1 MLTNITITSTNI
13 TGTESLLIY
22 NRHSQSIQS
31 EEKIQRVTPQHVLK
45 VPEDQVSL
53 NRQLSQPITYS
64 MPKKIG
70 TAPSDYKTLR
80 ELIINMLNQQG
91 MATKIANGETIIDF
105 NSLTPEKAQKLVS
118 DDGYFGVDK
127 TSERIVQFA
136 ISLNGND
143 PAKLKE
149 IKAGIE
155 KGFKMAA
162 KALGGTLPDISI
174 KTYNRVME
182 KLDVWA
188 KSFDSVQ

>member
-1 MLTNITITSTNI
+1 MLTSI
-13 TGTESLLIY
+13 TGIKSLSIY
-22 NRHSQSIQS
+22 DRQSQSIQS
-31 EEKIQRVTPQHVLK
+31 EEIIQHLTPQHVLK
-45 VPEDQVSL
+45 VPEDKVSL
-53 NRQLSQPITYS
+53 NRNLSEPITYS
-64 MPKKIG
+64 MPKKTG
-70 TAPSDYKTLR
+70 DTPSDYKTLR
-80 ELIINMLNQQG
+80 ELIVNMLNQQG
-91 MATKIANGETIIDF
+91 MATKIADGETLIDF

-143 PAKLKE
+143 PARLEE

-182 KLDVWA
+182 KLDTWT
-188 KSFDSVQ
+188 KSFDPVQ